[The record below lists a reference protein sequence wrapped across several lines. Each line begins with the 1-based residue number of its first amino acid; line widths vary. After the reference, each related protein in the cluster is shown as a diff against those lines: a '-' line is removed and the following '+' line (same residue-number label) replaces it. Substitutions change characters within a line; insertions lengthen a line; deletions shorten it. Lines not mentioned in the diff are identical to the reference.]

1 MDSAM
6 IIDGGALVI
15 SLCAVAALTVAGT
28 LHKLGREL
36 SELLEA
42 DAWSAPQPAPAR
54 THAGSQLTS
63 VTRLHR

>member
-1 MDSAM
+1 MDSDL

-36 SELLEA
+36 SELLES
-42 DAWSAPQPAPAR
+42 DPWPDPQLVPTRAR
-54 THAGSQLTS
+54 SGRPLTS
-63 VTRLHR
+63 VKPLRK